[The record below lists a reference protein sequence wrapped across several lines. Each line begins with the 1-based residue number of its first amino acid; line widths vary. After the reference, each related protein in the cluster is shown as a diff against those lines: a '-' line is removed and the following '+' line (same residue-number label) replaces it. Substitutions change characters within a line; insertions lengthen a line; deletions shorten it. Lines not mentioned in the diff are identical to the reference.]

1 MIEVIEARTVGKKGD
16 PALNED
22 GFVVAGG
29 IAAVVDGVTS
39 KSTAG
44 IWEPSGGVVARRAL
58 CAALERLGS
67 DEPPCDPADMRAVQR
82 VLDGELRARYEHDRA
97 AAAAGGIAY
106 FRTHPVD
113 RAEANAVVYSH
124 GAGRIWLFGDCQA
137 MVNGQAVDTVKT
149 VDRLLGA
156 LRSFVVQAHDLAA
169 EDSTRQ
175 QTGDGAADPGRAA
188 IMPFLRM
195 QNRFANTRGE
205 FGYFVFDGFTD
216 PTYPI
221 RTLEARPGDEVV
233 LASDGYPDLRP
244 TLVESQA
251 ALEQLR
257 RTDPACSTC
266 QAAPRASTRCAA
278 PTTTAPTCAFACA
291 ERGAVGPRARRRAAA
306 AVSPRHARLRDAR
319 PQNTIGRNQG
329 SWLTSPTSGKR
340 GSPPCS
346 KNWNG
351 EG

>member
-1 MIEVIEARTVGKKGD
+1 MIEVIEARTIGKKGD

-29 IAAVVDGVTS
+29 IAAVVDGVIS

-175 QTGDGAADPGRAA
+175 QTGDGAADPGRA
-188 IMPFLRM
+188 
-195 QNRFANTRGE
+195 
-205 FGYFVFDGFTD
+205 
-216 PTYPI
+216 
-221 RTLEARPGDEVV
+221 RT
-233 LASDGYPDLRP
+233 
-244 TLVESQA
+244 
-251 ALEQLR
+251 
-257 RTDPACSTC
+257 
-266 QAAPRASTRCAA
+266 AAPHRPA
-278 PTTTAPTCAFACA
+278 PA
-291 ERGAVGPRARRRAAA
+291 PRARRHQGLRPAARHLRRPHLPALSRALSVA
-306 AVSPRHARLRDAR
+306 PWARAPGAGRRRQCHRAMRD
-319 PQNTIGRNQG
+319 
-329 SWLTSPTSGKR
+329 
-340 GSPPCS
+340 
-346 KNWNG
+346 
-351 EG
+351 

>member
-221 RTLEARPGDEVV
+221 RTLEVRPGDEVV

-257 RTDPACSTC
+257 RTDPRMLHVPGGTKGFD
-266 QAAPRASTRCAA
+266 PL
-278 PTTTAPTCAFACA
+278 
-291 ERGAVGPRARRRAAA
+291 RGTYDDRTY
-306 AVSPRHARLRDAR
+306 LRFR
-319 PQNTIGRNQG
+319 VR
-329 SWLTSPTSGKR
+329 
-340 GSPPCS
+340 
-346 KNWNG
+346 
-351 EG
+351 